1 VTGPRESFGRRAFVS
16 SHAVACALGADKRA
30 VAEALFS
37 AAPSTV
43 GGRWT
48 LADGRQVPVGA
59 LGFELPPVDFKDR
72 LIRSRSNRLLA
83 HTLADIDGPV
93 ALAVSRYGA
102 HRVGV
107 VLGTSTSGVD
117 EGGQAL
123 RRRLAEGAWP
133 DGYHFDVQELDD
145 PVAVAQLLTGAT
157 GPAYAVSTA
166 CTSGAKAIAAGAR
179 LIAADLCD
187 AVICGGIDTLCDL
200 TVNGFGSLEALSD
213 QVTNPFSVNRRGI
226 NIGEGAGLFLL
237 TIDEAPVRVAGWGET
252 SDAHHISAPD
262 PTGAG
267 AEGAARKALAMAG
280 LSPADIGYVH
290 LHGTGTELNDRMES
304 GAVNR
309 VFGPDMPCSS
319 TKPLT
324 GHTLGAA
331 GAVQSSFCLL
341 AFEAD
346 GALPPHIWD
355 GERDPELAQVNLA
368 APGDRVPGL
377 KHALSASYAFGGN
390 NAAIILAHA

>member
-1 VTGPRESFGRRAFVS
+1 VSAPRQSYVS
-16 SHAVACALGADKRA
+16 SHAVACALGRDKRA
-30 VAEALFS
+30 VAQALFS
-37 AAPSTV
+37 AAPPTV
-43 GGRWT
+43 GGRWR
-48 LADGRQVPVGA
+48 LADGREVPVGA
-59 LGFELPPVDFKDR
+59 LRFDLPPGVLSDR
-72 LIRSRSNRLLA
+72 TIRSRSNRLLA
-83 HTLADIDGPV
+83 HTLADMAGPV
-93 ALAVSRYGA
+93 AEAVSRYGA
-102 HRVGV
+102 RRVGV

-123 RRRLAEGAWP
+123 RRKLGEGVWP
-133 DGYHFDVQELDD
+133 EGYHFDVQELDD
-145 PVAVAQLLTGAT
+145 PVAVTMTLTGAA
-157 GPAYAVSTA
+157 GPAFAVSTA

-187 AVICGGIDTLCDL
+187 AVLCGGLDTLCDL

-213 QVTNPFSVNRRGI
+213 RVTNPFSVNRRGI

-237 TIDEAPVRVAGWGET
+237 TVDEAPVRVAGWGET

-309 VFGPDMPCSS
+309 VFGPETPCSS

-331 GAVQSSFCLL
+331 GAVQASFCLL
-341 AFEAD
+341 AFEAG
-346 GALPPHIWD
+346 GALPPHLWD
-355 GERDPELAQVNLA
+355 GERDPELADVRLA
-368 APGDRVPGL
+368 APGDRVAGL

-390 NAAIILAHA
+390 NAAIILSRS

>member
-1 VTGPRESFGRRAFVS
+1 MIHRARRQAFVQ
-16 SHAVACALGADKRA
+16 SHAVACALGADRA
-30 VAEALFS
+30 QVAANLFS
-37 AAPSTV
+37 PAPPTV
-43 GGRWT
+43 TGRWT

-59 LGFELPPVDFKDR
+59 LPFSLGEGDPTDQTR
-72 LIRSRSNRLLA
+72 RSRTNRMLA
-83 HTLADIDGPV
+83 HTLKELGPAVAAAID
-93 ALAVSRYGA
+93 RYGA
-102 HRVGV
+102 ARVGV

-117 EGGQAL
+117 ESLHAL
-123 RRRLAEGAWP
+123 RIRLAGQDWP
-133 DGYHFDVQELDD
+133 EGYHFDVQELND
-145 PVAVAQLLTGAT
+145 PVAAAQALTGAA

-187 AVICGGIDTLCDL
+187 AVLCGGLDTLCDL
-200 TVNGFGSLEALSD
+200 TLNGFGALEALSPEL
-213 QVTNPFSVNRRGI
+213 TNPFSVNRKGI

-237 TIDEAPVRVAGWGET
+237 TVDEASVRVAGWGET

-267 AEGAARKALAMAG
+267 GEAAARKALAMAG
-280 LSPADIGYVH
+280 LDPSDIGYVH

-304 GAVNR
+304 GVISR
-309 VFGPDMPCSS
+309 VFGDATPVSS

-331 GAVQSSFCLL
+331 GAVQASFCLM
-341 AFEAD
+341 AFEQD

-355 GERDPELAQVNLA
+355 GQIDPELAPVRLA
-368 APGDRVPGL
+368 APGDREPGL

-390 NAAIILAHA
+390 NAAVILSQS

>member
-1 VTGPRESFGRRAFVS
+1 VSGSQPGSRRRSFVQ
-16 SHAVACALGADKRA
+16 SHAVACALGPDRRA
-30 VAEALFS
+30 VSDQLFS
-37 AAPSTV
+37 PAPAPVS
-43 GGRWT
+43 GRWT

-59 LGFELPPVDFKDR
+59 LPFDLPTIEFNDR
-72 LIRSRSNRLLA
+72 LVRSRSNRLLS
-83 HTLADIDGPV
+83 HTLADIAGPI
-93 ALAVSRYGA
+93 AQAVSRYGA

-123 RRRLAEGAWP
+123 RQKLADGAWP
-133 DGYHFDVQELDD
+133 PGYHFDIQELNE
-145 PVAVAQLLTGAT
+145 PVAVAMALTGAA

-166 CTSGAKAIAAGAR
+166 CTSGAKAIAAAAR

-187 AVICGGIDTLCDL
+187 AVICGGLDTLCDL

-213 QVTNPFSVNRRGI
+213 QVTNPFSINRRGI
-226 NIGEGAGLFLL
+226 NIGEGAALFLL
-237 TIDEAPVRVAGWGET
+237 TVDEAPVRIAGWGET

-280 LSPADIGYVH
+280 LTPADIGYVH

-341 AFEAD
+341 AFEAG

-355 GERDPELAQVNLA
+355 GQRDPELALVNLVS
-368 APGDRVPGL
+368 PGDRVPGL